1 MDHSHTNVYKSVKV
15 DQREL
20 FLPEVWGTHYWF
32 FLMTIAL
39 TYPDH
44 ATAISRRKYYD
55 LIQNM
60 PIFIPNAE
68 ISQNFSK
75 LLNHY
80 PVTPYLDNRDSFV
93 RWIVFI
99 HNKINEELGKPTIT
113 IDEAMDQYFRQM
125 VPPTIFHVNKK
136 EVRKY
141 AVYISVIILLAIC
154 VYFLLR

>member
-1 MDHSHTNVYKSVKV
+1 MDHTHINIYKKV
-15 DQREL
+15 EDQREI

-44 ATAISRRKYYD
+44 VNAVTKRKYYD
-55 LIQNM
+55 LIQNL

-68 ISQNFSK
+68 ISKNFSDM
-75 LLNHY
+75 LNKY

-99 HNKINEELGKPTIT
+99 HNKINASLGKREIT
-113 IDEAMDQYFRQM
+113 MDEAMDNYFKQM
-125 VPPTIFHVNKK
+125 VPETIFHIDKM
-136 EVRKY
+136 EYGKY
-141 AVYISVIILLAIC
+141 AVYITIILLLVIG
-154 VYFLLR
+154 VYFCL